1 MVARYRRV
9 AQTESPLE
17 QDVKKKRAD
26 RIERIT
32 AKLHA
37 LIWIAASAALILYTN
52 IFQMA
57 LTDQRVNR
65 YVTKTAFNDP
75 SKKYIS
81 LTNDNIELLQDIPA
95 CCCHMFRS
103 EYGSSSIFDTLASSD
118 HENNCSLGNLLPS
131 FNTDFDNLRIAISCV
146 IHDRI
151 LASIRNVITSYNH
164 HSAHGLLVFNT
175 FHTMAMLSLLLPFI

>member
-9 AQTESPLE
+9 AQAESPLE

-57 LTDQRVNR
+57 LTDPRVNR
-65 YVTKTAFNDP
+65 YVRKTGVSNP
-75 SKKYIS
+75 
-81 LTNDNIELLQDIPA
+81 T
-95 CCCHMFRS
+95 
-103 EYGSSSIFDTLASSD
+103 
-118 HENNCSLGNLLPS
+118 
-131 FNTDFDNLRIAISCV
+131 
-146 IHDRI
+146 
-151 LASIRNVITSYNH
+151 
-164 HSAHGLLVFNT
+164 
-175 FHTMAMLSLLLPFI
+175 

>member
-17 QDVKKKRAD
+17 QDMKKKRAD

-65 YVTKTAFNDP
+65 YATKTAFNDP
-75 SKKYIS
+75 SKTK
-81 LTNDNIELLQDIPA
+81 DI
-95 CCCHMFRS
+95 FT
-103 EYGSSSIFDTLASSD
+103 YL
-118 HENNCSLGNLLPS
+118 
-131 FNTDFDNLRIAISCV
+131 
-146 IHDRI
+146 
-151 LASIRNVITSYNH
+151 
-164 HSAHGLLVFNT
+164 
-175 FHTMAMLSLLLPFI
+175 

>member
-57 LTDQRVNR
+57 LTDPRVNR
-65 YVTKTAFNDP
+65 YVPRIAVNNP
-75 SKKYIS
+75 SKRILVYLSIMSSNPHRIS
-81 LTNDNIELLQDIPA
+81 LHAGVICFVANMGVVLYLTIWLPLIMKITVPWEIYCPHLIPI
-95 CCCHMFRS
+95 S
-103 EYGSSSIFDTLASSD
+103 TTL
-118 HENNCSLGNLLPS
+118 
-131 FNTDFDNLRIAISCV
+131 
-146 IHDRI
+146 
-151 LASIRNVITSYNH
+151 
-164 HSAHGLLVFNT
+164 GLLSVLLFMIAFWPVFG
-175 FHTMAMLSLLLPFI
+175 MLSPLIITILLMGFLFSTHFIPWPC

>member
-52 IFQMA
+52 IFHMA
-57 LTDQRVNR
+57 LTDTRVNR
-65 YVTKTAFNDP
+65 YVSKTAFND
-75 SKKYIS
+75 SSIKRSIHELLILLNSHRIS
-81 LTNDNIELLQDIPA
+81 LHAGVICFAANMGVVLYLTIWLPLIMKITVPWEIYCPHLIPI
-95 CCCHMFRS
+95 S
-103 EYGSSSIFDTLASSD
+103 TTL
-118 HENNCSLGNLLPS
+118 
-131 FNTDFDNLRIAISCV
+131 
-146 IHDRI
+146 
-151 LASIRNVITSYNH
+151 
-164 HSAHGLLVFNT
+164 GLLSVMLFMIAFWPVFG
-175 FHTMAMLSLLLPFI
+175 MLSPLIITILLMGFLFSTHFIPWPC

>member
-37 LIWIAASAALILYTN
+37 LIWIAASAALMLYTN

-57 LTDQRVNR
+57 LTDRRVNR
-65 YVTKTAFNDP
+65 YVTITAVNDP
-75 SKKYIS
+75 RKKTYS
-81 LTNDNIELLQDIPA
+81 LTSNIIHHSQDITA
-95 CCCHMFRS
+95 CWCHLFRS
-103 EYGSSSIFDTLASSD
+103 EYGSSSIFDTMASSNY
-118 HENNCSLGNLLPS
+118 ENNSSLGDLLPS
-131 FNTDFDNLRIAISCV
+131 FNTDLDNLRIALCCL

-151 LASIRNVITSYNH
+151 LACIRDVITSYNYR
-164 HSAHGLLVFNT
+164 STHGLFVFNS
-175 FHTMAMLSLLLPFI
+175 FHTMAMLSLLLPCI

>member
-52 IFQMA
+52 IFHMA
-57 LTDQRVNR
+57 LTDMRVNR
-65 YVTKTAFNDP
+65 YVSKTALND
-75 SKKYIS
+75 
-81 LTNDNIELLQDIPA
+81 
-95 CCCHMFRS
+95 
-103 EYGSSSIFDTLASSD
+103 SSIKRS
-118 HENNCSLGNLLPS
+118 
-131 FNTDFDNLRIAISCV
+131 
-146 IHDRI
+146 IH
-151 LASIRNVITSYNH
+151 
-164 HSAHGLLVFNT
+164 
-175 FHTMAMLSLLLPFI
+175 